1 MFASHGQHW
10 VTARKQRRPN
20 GAEPRP
26 RPIDDFLPKLEE
38 SVERS
43 RVRIRADV
51 VD

>member
-1 MFASHGQHW
+1 LGSR
-10 VTARKQRRPN
+10 TKQRRPTWCR
-20 GAEPRP
+20 AEP